1 MLISLSCNTATS
13 SSRPCNFIS
22 DKRSCA
28 RLVDAVRR
36 CVNLFR
42 TSVASITTSIS
53 VEEEVLV
60 DERGVELSDSLRYD
74 VVELLLIPSYFD
86 SNVW

>member
-74 VVELLLIPSYFD
+74 VVGATADPLIFD